1 MVSLK
6 QIGPYAYIVGVILAL
21 ILGFLA
27 PSSLLWALI
36 LGLLGIVVGLL
47 NITDKEVNT
56 FLLASVAFIVS
67 ASSLSDLLV
76 KLGQML
82 GMDATAMVGGGL
94 ASALGYM
101 VAFTAP
107 AAALIAVLALY
118 RLAKD

>member
-6 QIGPYAYIVGVILAL
+6 QIGPYAYIAGVVLAL
-21 ILGFLA
+21 ILGFVA